1 MVCSAEKNESNSTL
15 QGLAKKA
22 RPRSH
27 LPHQSE
33 PAPVYASLLNS
44 GVPFGSCNRSISITN
59 AHTSPSTNQSEP
71 ADRNSTPAVR
81 KQTSRDL
88 SVTKSLLNQIRIAE
102 LSDPYRP
109 RPSQTGRSHVCSV
122 RLIAQTNRNPRI
134 ATQPRRPQADNR
146 DLSVTKSLLNQTCIA
161 ELSDPYRPS
170 PSPTGVFQL
179 ICQINPTSRSEIALL
194 PKLRD

>member
-109 RPSQTGRSHVCSV
+109 RPSQTGPVPC
-122 RLIAQTNRNPRI
+122 
-134 ATQPRRPQADNR
+134 
-146 DLSVTKSLLNQTCIA
+146 LL
-161 ELSDPYRPS
+161 
-170 PSPTGVFQL
+170 
-179 ICQINPTSRSEIALL
+179 CQIDCANQSEPADRDSTPASASRQ
-194 PKLRD
+194 P